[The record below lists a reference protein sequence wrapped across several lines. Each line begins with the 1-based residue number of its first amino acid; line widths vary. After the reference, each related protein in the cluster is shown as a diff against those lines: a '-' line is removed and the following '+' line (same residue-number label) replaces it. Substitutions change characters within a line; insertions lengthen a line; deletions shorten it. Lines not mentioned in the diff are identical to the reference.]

1 MLRRLM
7 LTAYAGLR
15 HDTELAAQMRADG
28 FNEESCVLAES
39 YLTRF
44 G

>member
-15 HDTELAAQMRADG
+15 HDTELAAQMKAG
-28 FNEESCVLAES
+28 GYNAVSCAIAEG
-39 YLTRF
+39 YLSRF